1 MDPRPPNFGSSP
13 PRPSDS
19 DRLDSWKEIA
29 LHLKR
34 DVRTAQRWE
43 AEGLPVYRHQHGQ
56 HGSIYAYRSE
66 IDAWWA
72 SRRPPVQRQELQR
85 QERAQNRHDFQG
97 RLQRNFPRYL
107 RFILYAIMA
116 IVIVLAVEEVRRLV
130 QDHFS
135 SRQAQSSRTLTIAVL
150 PFRNLGTDLALTQLG
165 LGITDDVIDDL
176 ARAPAFRVLGTAST
190 MRFQNDPEPPW
201 QIARQLRADEV
212 VEGTVTQSGD
222 RIRIAAQLVGEP
234 VDRILWAHEFVR
246 NASDL
251 LSLKKEVAR
260 SIATAVETAPMSD
273 RVPAPAPNRRS
284 NADARLN
291 YFKGLRFRR
300 LPLLENSAGLFEAPR
315 QRFRTSASQFAATV
329 AGPDRFPSLPQAA
342 PRKAGLE

>member
-1 MDPRPPNFGSSP
+1 LVESRKGILGRDEARASSKDHGGE
-13 PRPSDS
+13 PS
-19 DRLDSWKEIA
+19 A
-29 LHLKR
+29 
-34 DVRTAQRWE
+34 
-43 AEGLPVYRHQHGQ
+43 
-56 HGSIYAYRSE
+56 
-66 IDAWWA
+66 A
-72 SRRPPVQRQELQR
+72 SRVEMNGSTKSVEPPLTPLPAREARSMKKTLDN
-85 QERAQNRHDFQG
+85 ADD
-97 RLQRNFPRYL
+97 
-107 RFILYAIMA
+107 
-116 IVIVLAVEEVRRLV
+116 VI
-130 QDHFS
+130 H
-135 SRQAQSSRTLTIAVL
+135 
-150 PFRNLGTDLALTQLG
+150 G

-222 RIRIAAQLVGEP
+222 RIRIAAQLVSEP
-234 VDRILWAHEFVR
+234 ADRILWAHEFVR

-300 LPLLENSAGLFEAPR
+300 LPLLENSTGLFEAPR
-315 QRFRTSASQFAATV
+315 QRFRTSASRFAATA